1 MHACMPRLFMN
12 ERNEGL
18 HCRPTGTEQNY
29 SSLAEQNNR
38 RLPPKGLA
46 TGSVDSLLS
55 RLLRQITC
63 PHPSLSLC
71 NVAYIT
77 SSSTSRCQMV
87 SPRVSLHQATSSSS
101 KEIKLHATER
111 GHEPHQDPPTNVAD
125 PSLPSGGRRLAV
137 AGAAVAGQPRGR
149 SKLQSFSFFASR
161 SSESPCRRL
170 QPAKVRRRPL
180 QGRQEVLAHRFQPAA
195 QLMIVHS
202 QEFTGAI
209 YRR

>member
-1 MHACMPRLFMN
+1 MN
-12 ERNEGL
+12 ETRACTADLPVQNRITAVWLSKTTEGYHL
-18 HCRPTGTEQNY
+18 RALPLGRSTRCSPVSCVKSLVPT
-29 SSLAEQNNR
+29 R
-38 RLPPKGLA
+38 
-46 TGSVDSLLS
+46 
-55 RLLRQITC
+55 
-63 PHPSLSLC
+63 LSLC
-71 NVAYIT
+71 NVACIT